1 MKTQKKWKKYL
12 VPGFIF
18 QSVMIGGGYGTGAE
32 IAQYFGTSGMIGGL
46 LGMLV
51 TMAVWCLLCAVTFE
65 FSRVFKT
72 FDYGSM
78 MKRLLGKAAI
88 LYDVCYYIMML
99 IVLGV
104 VNATAGSMISSL
116 TGLSSWFGVIL
127 LSLGIVILVLKGTE
141 AIETVLSFWS
151 YVLYAVYILFLIVVF
166 SKFGGEIGA
175 EFSKGEIAPTWF
187 SSGLTYAFYNL
198 VVVPLVLYTIRDCES
213 RKEAV
218 GCGILSGVIAIV
230 PGILLLLTMGCNMA
244 EAVSAETPVTVIF
257 DMLDMRWL
265 YILFEIV
272 LFGTLIET
280 GTGFIK
286 ATTDRL
292 EVAMTNSGK
301 QIPAS
306 LHATLV
312 IGLTAIGIC
321 ISTFGLTNLIAKG
334 YGTACYGFL
343 ILFAIPMLT
352 LGIYKISK
360 SGKS

>member
-1 MKTQKKWKKYL
+1 
-12 VPGFIF
+12 
-18 QSVMIGGGYGTGAE
+18 
-32 IAQYFGTSGMIGGL
+32 
-46 LGMLV
+46 
-51 TMAVWCLLCAVTFE
+51 
-65 FSRVFKT
+65 
-72 FDYGSM
+72 
-78 MKRLLGKAAI
+78 
-88 LYDVCYYIMML
+88 
-99 IVLGV
+99 
-104 VNATAGSMISSL
+104 
-116 TGLSSWFGVIL
+116 
-127 LSLGIVILVLKGTE
+127 
-141 AIETVLSFWS
+141 
-151 YVLYAVYILFLIVVF
+151 
-166 SKFGGEIGA
+166 
-175 EFSKGEIAPTWF
+175 
-187 SSGLTYAFYNL
+187 
-198 VVVPLVLYTIRDCES
+198 
-213 RKEAV
+213 
-218 GCGILSGVIAIV
+218 
-230 PGILLLLTMGCNMA
+230 
-244 EAVSAETPVTVIF
+244 
-257 DMLDMRWL
+257 MLDMRWL

-360 SGKS
+360 SGK